1 MSKPFV
7 MKKVK
12 ISLKSHKW
20 LHCAVGRTGTSMELS
35 VATKDPA
42 GCRFDEIVSVGPKLN
57 DDARGFPALGDR
69 LLDEDM

>member
-1 MSKPFV
+1 
-7 MKKVK
+7 
-12 ISLKSHKW
+12 
-20 LHCAVGRTGTSMELS
+20 MELS